1 MIKWM
6 AYQLLFC
13 FLNIYLFLTLL
24 GVCCC
29 MGFFSSYSVW
39 ASRCGGFSCCEGQA
53 VGHMGFSSCGSKA
66 LEYSLNSYRL
76 NCSAACGI
84 FPDQGS
90 NSCLLHWQ
98 AGSLLLSH
106 PGSPVVFFFNDA
118 FSILDKKFI
127 LLCRVLVATYR
138 IFVAACRLFS
148 WSTWDQFPS

>member
-13 FLNIYLFLTLL
+13 FLNIYLVLTLL
-24 GVCCC
+24 GLCCC

-39 ASRCGGFSCCEGQA
+39 ASRCGGFPCCEVQA
-53 VGHMGFSSCGSKA
+53 LGHMGFSSCGSKA
-66 LEYSLNSYRL
+66 LEHSLNSYRL

-84 FPDQGS
+84 FPAQGS

-106 PGSPVVFFFNDA
+106 PGSPVVVFFNDA
-118 FSILDKKFI
+118 FSISEKN
-127 LLCRVLVATYR
+127 
-138 IFVAACRLFS
+138 LFGCARS
-148 WSTWDQFPS
+148 